1 MKSVKR
7 RHLPSLSALAT
18 FEVAARH
25 LSFTHAA
32 RELNVTQG
40 AISQQMRSLE
50 KSLGAP
56 LFHRKHNALELTFAG
71 STLFSAVNA
80 GLNII
85 SGGINLLTPTA
96 APEITISAT
105 DALATYWLKP
115 LIDSF
120 RAEHPDV
127 HFTVLASDDDP
138 SLSQHSGV
146 DIALLCG
153 NERFEIGDAL
163 HLMYPEIGQPVCT
176 PAFLR
181 EHGPFPDAESLTGV
195 NLLHLHERHWSSG
208 AIQWHPLGWEEWF
221 EAQGVSWQK
230 RGSSLSTNKVTLLTD
245 ACLAGEGVM
254 LGIHNLVRNHIKA
267 GRLVFAHPATIR
279 SGRSNFLKLAPR
291 SNEEPTIARFVEHLL
306 EDLRGH

>member
-1 MKSVKR
+1 MGTFGGEDEISETQT
-7 RHLPSLSALAT
+7 PSLSFGFGNLRGRCEAPEFHTCSARIERYAGRDQSTDALA
-18 FEVAARH
+18 
-25 LSFTHAA
+25 
-32 RELNVTQG
+32 RE
-40 AISQQMRSLE
+40 E
-50 KSLGAP
+50 LGAP
-56 LFHRKHNALELTFAG
+56 FFHRKHNALELTFAG

-208 AIQWHPLGWEEWF
+208 AIQWHPLG
-221 EAQGVSWQK
+221 
-230 RGSSLSTNKVTLLTD
+230 
-245 ACLAGEGVM
+245 
-254 LGIHNLVRNHIKA
+254 
-267 GRLVFAHPATIR
+267 
-279 SGRSNFLKLAPR
+279 
-291 SNEEPTIARFVEHLL
+291 
-306 EDLRGH
+306 